1 MADLL
6 RQGAT
11 LTEHSCPACA
21 SPLFKLRS
29 GDLWCGSCKKRVMI
43 VREGE
48 PEPETSKASAFSSLE
63 STILGK
69 IQAIE
74 KQLADET
81 DAEKLN
87 ALGATLSTL
96 LENLLKPFLSSYH
109 SFFTSY
115 STRQSRFFY
124 FFHNTSPITSV
135 YYPVIYIDIR
145 NNLIHFNMMK

>member
-1 MADLL
+1 VTKDSKAIKKMADLL

-29 GDLWCGSCKKRVMI
+29 GDLWCASCQKRVII

-48 PEPETSKASAFSSLE
+48 PEPEANQAPAFSSLE

-74 KQLADET
+74 KQLAEET
-81 DAEKLN
+81 DTEKLTK
-87 ALGATLSTL
+87 LGATLSTL
-96 LENLLKPFLSSYH
+96 LENLEK
-109 SFFTSY
+109 
-115 STRQSRFFY
+115 
-124 FFHNTSPITSV
+124 
-135 YYPVIYIDIR
+135 IR
-145 NNLIHFNMMK
+145 KMRKES